1 MKDYEHKYLLFKTL
15 INKSFPS
22 YKKKYA
28 VNCYNKTYLVKF
40 ILKNPDRIIA
50 LTILPD
56 SKWNEL
62 KKQIENKISNLT
74 STLNDCQVCF
84 NQIVFH
90 VIYCRQCSFIMC
102 QDCFLEI
109 QLNSDIFRCPQCRYT
124 PNQDREE
131 TAAQQSRYTPN
142 QDIEELAR
150 LQWIKFLS
158 LWRQYESGI
167 IA

>member
-1 MKDYEHKYLLFKTL
+1 
-15 INKSFPS
+15 
-22 YKKKYA
+22 
-28 VNCYNKTYLVKF
+28 
-40 ILKNPDRIIA
+40 
-50 LTILPD
+50 
-56 SKWNEL
+56 
-62 KKQIENKISNLT
+62 
-74 STLNDCQVCF
+74 
-84 NQIVFH
+84 
-90 VIYCRQCSFIMC
+90 MC

-150 LQWIKFLS
+150 LQWMKFLS